1 MCTQHA
7 LFVFLFSYF
16 VDFFRTSSLSN
27 QISAHLFRKLVVLLQ
42 MKLADQLAYQTI
54 NYAVGWVCVC
64 VSAGKAVHQVLIPFI
79 FRLRVH
85 FSRVVSPARA
95 RGLVG
100 VCVIVWIADSLICQ
114 THRSLWTH

>member
-54 NYAVGWVCVC
+54 NYAVGWVCVRVCVC
-64 VSAGKAVHQVLIPFI
+64 VSAGKAVHQVLIRFI

-100 VCVIVWIADSLICQ
+100 VCVIV
-114 THRSLWTH
+114 